1 MQVEKFLEIIGAS
14 FYAGVPDSQLKAL
27 CDCLLSRYGI
37 DYIHHQIGA
46 NEGNCVGMAAGY
58 HLATGKLPL
67 VYLQNSGLG
76 NIINPVASLLHP
88 DIYGIPCVFV
98 IGWRGEPGVKDEPQH
113 RFQGRITEALLDDM
127 EISYAIISSDTTVG
141 EAAANMEKFRGL
153 LKEGRQVAFLVR
165 KGALAYQGKECS
177 VMMDKVLSR
186 ESIIGCILAAAGTD
200 RIVCTTG
207 KASRE
212 LYELRE
218 ALTAE
223 HNHDFLTIGSMG
235 HASSIAFAL
244 AEHCRPQRIWCLDGD
259 GAALMHLGAMAAI
272 GAASPENLVHV
283 VLNNKAHDSV
293 GGQPTAAV
301 QADFCKIAEGCGYPL
316 IFRAENKQELLACLT
331 KIRKSHQL
339 TFLEVSTA
347 VGSRKNLGRPKRSS
361 MENKN
366 AFMKAL
372 KQG

>member
-1 MQVEKFLEIIGAS
+1 MQVERFLEIIGAG
-14 FYAGVPDSQLKAL
+14 FYTGVPDSQLKAL

-37 DYIHHQIGA
+37 DHVHHQIGA

-76 NIINPVASLLHP
+76 NIINPVASLLHM
-88 DIYGIPCVFV
+88 DVYGIPCVFV

-141 EAAANMEKFRGL
+141 ETAAIMEKFRGL
-153 LKEGRQVAFLVR
+153 LNRGKQVAFLVR
-165 KGALAYQGKECS
+165 KGAFVYQGKESS
-177 VMMDKVLSR
+177 VMMNEALSR
-186 ESIIGCILAAAGTD
+186 EAIIGCILAAAGND

-218 ALTAE
+218 GLAAE
-223 HNHDFLTIGSMG
+223 HNHDFLTVGSMG
-235 HASSIAFAL
+235 HASSIAVAL
-244 AEHCRPQRIWCLDGD
+244 AEHCKSKRIWCLDGD

-316 IFRAENKQELLACLT
+316 IFHAENEHELLSCLT

-339 TFLEVSTA
+339 AFLEVRTA
-347 VGSRKNLGRPKRSS
+347 VGSRKSLGRPKRSP

-366 AFMKAL
+366 AFMKML